1 MISDGQD
8 LFQGEK
14 SSVFSDGAVINI
26 FVFRSMEIVN
36 RGVVISYL
44 FGIFLFL
51 FCSVPMD
58 ARAEI
63 ASDNAFEGAV
73 WEKIIE
79 DDIEG
84 ESGIVQSVCVTEDYI
99 ICLEN
104 SSDTSKDLDIIRA
117 YYRNDTDED
126 GNPVERYSLAKHV
139 ENLEYEHA
147 NGMAYN
153 PKTRE
158 ILVALYINSS
168 AENRGAI
175 YRVDADTFT
184 LKGKVK
190 ISDDYNVLGIGYD
203 EENDRY
209 VIQTNVE
216 DGYSFKILDSQ
227 FRVTEDLGE
236 YEDTCVG
243 YNFQD
248 LCVSGDYI
256 INFPLTLN
264 MGIGDY
270 IQMYSI
276 SRKKMVSASK
286 VTFPFENVASD
297 EPESICELGAG
308 VFAAVVNLE
317 HTDGRRTF
325 CIYKTVVPYNFS
337 PSDVERDVK
346 RQIKPD
352 RGESKDAQETKES
365 EVQNTEELQAL
376 QEDDGPDA
384 VYSQEKQGGSR
395 KGWIAGSF
403 LLLLAAGI
411 AGGIYARYVSV
422 KRERQKKLERS
433 RKEREQAGRHY

>member
-1 MISDGQD
+1 M
-8 LFQGEK
+8 
-14 SSVFSDGAVINI
+14 
-26 FVFRSMEIVN
+26 N

-44 FGIFLFL
+44 LGMFLFL

-79 DDIEG
+79 DDIDG
-84 ESGIVQSVCVTEDYI
+84 EYGIVQSMCVTEDYI

-104 SSDTSKDLDIIRA
+104 SSDLSQELDVIRA

-126 GNPVERYSLAKHV
+126 GNPVERYSLAKRV

-147 NGMAYN
+147 NGMTYN

-184 LKGKVK
+184 LKAKEK
-190 ISDDYNVLGIGYD
+190 ISDDYNILGIGYD

-209 VIQTNVE
+209 VIQT
-216 DGYSFKILDSQ
+216 DADGGYSFKILDSQ
-227 FRVTEDLGE
+227 FRVTEDLGK

-276 SRKKMVSASK
+276 SRKQMVSASK
-286 VTFPFENVASD
+286 LTFPFENVVSD

-308 VFAAVVNLE
+308 AFAAVVNLDYA
-317 HTDGRRTF
+317 DGRRTF

-337 PSDVERDVK
+337 PSDAAKDAK
-346 RQIKPD
+346 NQIKAD
-352 RGESKDAQETKES
+352 VGQSKDTQEAKES
-365 EVQNTEELQAL
+365 EDKKTEEFRTTQKD
-376 QEDDGPDA
+376 ESPDA
-384 VYSQEKQGGSR
+384 SSAQEERGGSG
-395 KGWIAGSF
+395 KGWVAGSI

-411 AGGIYARYVSV
+411 AGGIYTRYLSV
-422 KRERQKKLERS
+422 KRERQRNLERI

>member
-1 MISDGQD
+1 M
-8 LFQGEK
+8 
-14 SSVFSDGAVINI
+14 
-26 FVFRSMEIVN
+26 N
-36 RGVVISYL
+36 RGVVFSYL
-44 FGIFLFL
+44 FGMFLFL

-58 ARAEI
+58 VCAEI

-79 DDIEG
+79 DDIDG
-84 ESGIVQSVCVTEDYI
+84 EYGVVQSMCVTEDYI

-104 SSDTSKDLDIIRA
+104 SSDSSKELDIIRA

-126 GNPVERYSLAKHV
+126 GNPVERYTLAKRV

-184 LKGKVK
+184 LKGKEK
-190 ISDDYNVLGIGYD
+190 ISDDYNILGIGYD
-203 EENDRY
+203 EDNDRY
-209 VIQTNVE
+209 VIQTDV
-216 DGYSFKILDSQ
+216 DGGYSFKILDSQ

-236 YEDTCVG
+236 FEDTCVG

-276 SRKKMVSASK
+276 SRKEMVSASK
-286 VTFPFENVASD
+286 LTFPFENVVSD

-308 VFAAVVNLE
+308 AFAAVVNLE
-317 HTDGRRTF
+317 YEDGRRTF

-337 PSDVERDVK
+337 PSDTAKDAK
-346 RQIKPD
+346 NQIKD
-352 RGESKDAQETKES
+352 DVGQSQGTHVSNES
-365 EVQNTEELQAL
+365 EDKKKEESQAT
-376 QEDDGPDA
+376 QEDESPDA
-384 VYSQEKQGGSR
+384 SSTQKEHGGGK
-395 KGWIAGSF
+395 KGWIAGIV
-403 LLLLAAGI
+403 LLLIAAGI
-411 AGGIYARYVSV
+411 AGCVYSRCVSV
-422 KRERQKKLERS
+422 KRQRQRNLERA